1 MLNTIRAVVK
11 EGKIEFLEK
20 VEIADGTEVLVTVLS
35 DEEDFWSQASQTSLD
50 KIWDNQEGDVYA
62 ELLEEWSYLS
72 TIFPCCRIA
81 ATVNYGNHHLTIY
94 FW

>member
-62 ELLEEWSYLS
+62 ELLEE
-72 TIFPCCRIA
+72 
-81 ATVNYGNHHLTIY
+81 
-94 FW
+94 